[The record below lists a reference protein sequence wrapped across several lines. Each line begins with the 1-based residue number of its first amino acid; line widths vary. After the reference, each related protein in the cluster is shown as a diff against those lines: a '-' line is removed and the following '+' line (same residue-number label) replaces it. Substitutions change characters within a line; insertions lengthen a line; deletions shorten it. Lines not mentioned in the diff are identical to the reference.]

1 MCWSGSIPAA
11 RATSWPRPASST
23 ARACGCSSH
32 DARPPPRAAR
42 RAGAPARVPA
52 RGPAARDGVAARRG
66 APPRRPVERRAVR
79 APRGA
84 ALAARGLRRRRR
96 LAGDAGRRAAGRQP
110 AGRPHQ
116 PHAHRSPGR
125 HRVLRHRDRGEGLLG
140 QGHRLREPA
149 PHAAPG
155 GRPAPAQGPAGGGRR
170 QPAGGR
176 ALPAGGLPH
185 RGRAAPPARAAR
197 GDGGRH
203 RDGVLLRVMV
213 VAINQPCYLPW
224 RGHFALMKTADVFVF
239 YDDVQFTS
247 NTSRS
252 FFARVQLKTAGG
264 RRWLTVPVQ
273 KSGRFGQRIDEVVI
287 AADARW
293 AARHAAA
300 IREAFR
306 GAPFA
311 GAVEPVL
318 ARLDGWERLAQLT
331 ITTTTLM
338 AELLEI
344 RRRTLRSSTLGVE
357 GSGSARVLAIRPPP
371 GAPRYVSGPGGRA
384 YPKPTPFDAAR
395 GA

>member
-1 MCWSGSIPAA
+1 
-11 RATSWPRPASST
+11 
-23 ARACGCSSH
+23 
-32 DARPPPRAAR
+32 
-42 RAGAPARVPA
+42 
-52 RGPAARDGVAARRG
+52 
-66 APPRRPVERRAVR
+66 
-79 APRGA
+79 
-84 ALAARGLRRRRR
+84 
-96 LAGDAGRRAAGRQP
+96 
-110 AGRPHQ
+110 
-116 PHAHRSPGR
+116 
-125 HRVLRHRDRGEGLLG
+125 
-140 QGHRLREPA
+140 
-149 PHAAPG
+149 
-155 GRPAPAQGPAGGGRR
+155 
-170 QPAGGR
+170 
-176 ALPAGGLPH
+176 
-185 RGRAAPPARAAR
+185 
-197 GDGGRH
+197 
-203 RDGVLLRVMV
+203 MV

-224 RGHFALMKTADVFVF
+224 RGNFALMKTADVFVF

-318 ARLDGWERLAQLT
+318 ARLDGWERLAELT

-357 GSGSARVLAIRPPP
+357 GSGSARVLAICRAL
-371 GAPRYVSGPGGRA
+371 GATRYVSGHGGLDYLEHEAFESAGVAVEYMDYDLSPYPQLHGPFEPHVTALDALANLGPAAGAHVSARTVPWRQMLARRA
-384 YPKPTPFDAAR
+384 AAPQPAR
-395 GA
+395 